1 LSLQAGGEHD
11 ARDRNEKQLAGPSG
25 ALEVEMTRKAFH
37 EAPTIEAERL
47 VLRAYQIEDF
57 PHMAAA
63 WADPDVVRYVGGR
76 PSTEEESWTR
86 FLRNIALWPM
96 LGYGYWAAT
105 EKATGRYV
113 GDVGFADFKREI
125 EPSLKGVPE
134 VGWVLARESHGRGY
148 ATEAAQAA
156 LRWLEGA
163 LGPQRTVCI
172 IDDEN
177 RASVRVAEKCG
188 YRELT
193 RTQYKGSTVV
203 MLERP

>member
-1 LSLQAGGEHD
+1 
-11 ARDRNEKQLAGPSG
+11 
-25 ALEVEMTRKAFH
+25 MTGKPVH
-37 EAPTIEAERL
+37 EAPTIETERL
-47 VLRAYQIEDF
+47 VLRAYRIEDF
-57 PHMAAA
+57 PHAAAA
-63 WADPDVVRYVGGR
+63 WADPEVVRYIGR
-76 PSTEEESWTR
+76 PSTEEESWAR

-105 EKATGRYV
+105 EKNTGRFL

-125 EPSLKGVPE
+125 EPPLKGVPE
-134 VGWVLARESHGRGY
+134 IGWVLARWSHGRGY

-156 LRWLEGA
+156 LRWLESV

-172 IDDEN
+172 INDQN

-188 YRELT
+188 YREFA

-203 MLERP
+203 MLERLRSQRA

>member
-1 LSLQAGGEHD
+1 
-11 ARDRNEKQLAGPSG
+11 
-25 ALEVEMTRKAFH
+25 MTREPFH
-37 EAPTIEAERL
+37 EAPTIETERL
-47 VLRAYQIEDF
+47 VLRGYRIEDF
-57 PHMAAA
+57 PHAAAA
-63 WADPDVVRYVGGR
+63 WADPEVVRYIGR
-76 PSTEEESWTR
+76 PSTEEESWAR

-105 EKATGRYV
+105 EKGSGRWM

-134 VGWVLARESHGRGY
+134 IGWVLARWSHGRGY

-156 LRWLEGA
+156 IRWLERE

-172 IDDEN
+172 ISDEN

-188 YRELT
+188 YREFA
-193 RTQYKGSTVV
+193 RAAYKGSTVV
-203 MLERP
+203 MLERR